1 MATLDAIKAKI
12 QKLQS
17 QADALMV
24 KSKQA
29 AIQKIHAIMLE
40 AELTLA
46 EIGEPKSGK
55 RTKAIGQHA
64 RKGQAVVGNGK
75 LPPKYRNPKTGETW
89 SGHARPPAWI
99 KDVKDR
105 SKFLI
110 DPAGVETVKATS
122 SKSAKGAAKKK
133 AAVPAKYQDPATG
146 ATWTGRGRAPA
157 WIAGEEDRSKFLIA
171 AEA

>member
-1 MATLDAIKAKI
+1 MATLQAIQARI

-17 QADALMV
+17 QADALV
-24 KSKQA
+24 AQSQQV
-29 AIQKIHAIMLE
+29 AIQKIHALMLE
-40 AELTLA
+40 SGLTLA
-46 EIGEPKSGK
+46 DIGEPSSTGK
-55 RTKAIGQHA
+55 RRGAKPAKAS
-64 RKGQAVVGNGK
+64 GNGS

-110 DPAGVETVKATS
+110 DKGAANG
-122 SKSAKGAAKKK
+122 SAKGSAGPKKVSKAKGKK
-133 AAVPAKYQDPATG
+133 VPAKYRDPESG

-157 WIAGEEDRSKFLIA
+157 WIAEAADRDAFLIA
-171 AEA
+171 